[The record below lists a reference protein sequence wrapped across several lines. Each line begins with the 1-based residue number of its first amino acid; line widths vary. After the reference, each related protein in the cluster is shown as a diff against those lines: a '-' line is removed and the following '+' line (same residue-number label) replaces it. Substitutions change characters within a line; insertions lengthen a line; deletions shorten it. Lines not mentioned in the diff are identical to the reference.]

1 MTVFIII
8 LIVVVLIAYSGGS
21 KSQRSSTRK
30 FKEPTKKSYP
40 KITVEV
46 KRSTSNSYRNDSII
60 DITGRSLRLDSALVK
75 HPLRKVTQG
84 VPYWQHQYV
93 YSYSEI
99 TAANKDQQR
108 FYQFFRD
115 SFLKGVYVDL
125 EGNTNYAFILFFH
138 LLDEFLTHKD
148 QTKVE
153 HQLEIL
159 GDCYPKTSNYA
170 IPELIKRFEV
180 LGNTEAI
187 QHLRDKQQERYQS
200 QYYDYDSWKLGGKYK
215 SKLNLNDSEVKL
227 LNKVWQPSN
236 NFCGIEYCCVQVA
249 KLYLKTIDRL
259 DSEFAR
265 DGSTIVVQFNTIADL
280 VARKHFNY
288 RANSSSYKYCL
299 EQIENELYSTT
310 FKVCENTV
318 RALYD
323 HKRKLTID
331 FYPNNALIHQDFQAR
346 VLLKLQAIQS
356 SLSDTIDAPDKP
368 TEIELNAQ
376 NTGRW
381 KKAFDQITS
390 KFKNDV
396 EGFKKEIAQLASMNS
411 KNPAIENIYFEA
423 SKFIAKSD
431 KGASLVFYIYYIDAD
446 LKSAKFDNKQLTKGV
461 QKSLFSSDEQLLEF
475 GKVVNDLITTK
486 NLEAAVAAVTQFYV
500 RKRRKIDLNES
511 AIVQA
516 HKEHSGT
523 VELLNEYLKDESE
536 NIASKTPG
544 VATEDSQVQI
554 EIKSKFDSTIDPKTR
569 FTEVQQALLEYFQ
582 KNGLILSAQE
592 IDSFAKSR
600 GLFKNQLI
608 ESLNETCYETLDD
621 VLIEEEEHDYTI
633 NDKYFDRILKL

>member
-1 MTVFIII
+1 M
-8 LIVVVLIAYSGGS
+8 
-21 KSQRSSTRK
+21 
-30 FKEPTKKSYP
+30 
-40 KITVEV
+40 
-46 KRSTSNSYRNDSII
+46 
-60 DITGRSLRLDSALVK
+60 
-75 HPLRKVTQG
+75 
-84 VPYWQHQYV
+84 
-93 YSYSEI
+93 
-99 TAANKDQQR
+99 
-108 FYQFFRD
+108 
-115 SFLKGVYVDL
+115 
-125 EGNTNYAFILFFH
+125 
-138 LLDEFLTHKD
+138 DEFLTHRD
-148 QTKVE
+148 QAKVE

-170 IPELIKRFEV
+170 IPELVKRLEV
-180 LGNTEAI
+180 LGKTEAV
-187 QHLRDKQQERYQS
+187 QNLRDKQQASYQS
-200 QYYDYDSWKLGGKYK
+200 EYYDYDSWKLGAKYK

-236 NFCGIEYCCVQVA
+236 NFCGIEYCCAQVA

-259 DSEFAR
+259 DSELAR
-265 DGSTIVVQFNTIADL
+265 EGSTIAVQFNTIADL

-288 RANSSSYKYCL
+288 RANSSNYKYCL
-299 EQIENELYSTT
+299 EQIESELYSTT

-318 RALYD
+318 RELYD
-323 HKRKLTID
+323 HKRKLSID

-356 SLSDTIDAPDKP
+356 SISGTIDAPDKP

-396 EGFKKEIAQLASMNS
+396 EGFKKEIAQLASLNS

-500 RKRRKIDLNES
+500 RKRRKIELNEN
-511 AIVQA
+511 AIVHA

-554 EIKSKFDSTIDPKTR
+554 EINPKFDSTNDPKTR

-621 VLIEEEEHDYTI
+621 VLIEEEQHDYTI
-633 NDKYFDRILKL
+633 NDKYFERILKL